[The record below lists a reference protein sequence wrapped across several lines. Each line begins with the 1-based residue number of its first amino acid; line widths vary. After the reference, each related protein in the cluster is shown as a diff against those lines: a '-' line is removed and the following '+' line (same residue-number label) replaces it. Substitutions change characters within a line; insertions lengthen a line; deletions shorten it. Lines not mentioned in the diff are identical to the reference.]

1 MWTLRHTYS
10 SSLAGVNKVLHKVST
25 EFSKDAC
32 RVPWKLDGVGLK
44 PEPEPP
50 ESLGSSKSTDR
61 LCNFFV
67 CCVVKKIVNS
77 ISGCKIFR
85 FIRDAHFLGILEY
98 LVKTPSRLPLGLGR
112 PRPACFANVFLYSKR
127 FSSSGLLFIS
137 SSSRDGSWT
146 NVPSWLFSENLV
158 SCRSPESN
166 PGHQGPKKRKAL
178 KP

>member
-85 FIRDAHFLGILEY
+85 FIRDAHFLGILEASPWPGE
-98 LVKTPSRLPLGLGR
+98 TS
-112 PRPACFANVFLYSKR
+112 A
-127 FSSSGLLFIS
+127 GLLCECLPVQQALLFLRFIVHLLELTRRQLDERPFMAFLGKS
-137 SSSRDGSWT
+137 GFVQKS
-146 NVPSWLFSENLV
+146 
-158 SCRSPESN
+158 
-166 PGHQGPKKRKAL
+166 
-178 KP
+178 